1 MASLAAGISY
11 ANVAIGLPLLLLA
24 EGRTAFFASSLI
36 ALNTISIALGAL
48 IALVL
53 RRTERAVAVGL
64 SLIAIGGVA
73 LALPPSN
80 ATTSAAA
87 MIQGVGHGLFWV
99 GVQAA
104 LGRRSGR
111 RGSERAFVSQYSL
124 YVTGT
129 IAGAVITGLGVA
141 TFRAVGVHRSTS
153 ISLTFLL
160 GTAAVLTALPSVRQW
175 LRDSSAAV
183 SARPR
188 LAITAGFALQ
198 TPDLFLVGAMGML
211 VSLAP
216 VVMSEVF
223 LLSPLVIGFVA
234 ALTSFSKIAG
244 AFVAGL
250 IAAATGARLT
260 VGIMLAASAAS
271 SALLVGA
278 HQALLY
284 IVLTIAAVF
293 FGIGA
298 WPIIV
303 DGALARIQP
312 RDRAKVT
319 IAWNIREYTAI
330 ALTTVLGGY
339 LLDAFT
345 RPAFLL
351 VLAAVLLGCAGIS
364 ASIVLR
370 APTHPPSELR
380 DAVLDS
386 AQSEIG
392 STRIHRLAR
401 ALHLVAPAR
410 PLPDR

>member
-11 ANVAIGLPLLLLA
+11 ANVAIGLPLLVLA

-36 ALNTISIALGAL
+36 ALNTISIALGASM
-48 IALVL
+48 ALVL
-53 RRTERAVAVGL
+53 RRTERAVTVGL
-64 SLIAIGGVA
+64 SLIAIGEVA

-80 ATTSAAA
+80 ASTPAAA

-104 LGRRSGR
+104 LGQRSGR
-111 RGSERAFVSQYSL
+111 RGSERAFVSQYSM

-129 IAGAVITGLGVA
+129 IAGAAVTGLGVA
-141 TFRAVGVHRSTS
+141 AFRAIGVDRSTS
-153 ISLTFLL
+153 ISLTFLF
-160 GTAAVLTALPSVRQW
+160 GAAAVLAALPSVRNW
-175 LRDSSAAV
+175 LRDSSTSVAL
-183 SARPR
+183 RPR

-198 TPDLFLVGAMGML
+198 IPDLLLVGAMGML

-216 VVMSEVF
+216 VVLSDVF
-223 LLSPLVIGFVA
+223 LLSPLVIGLVA
-234 ALTSFSKIAG
+234 ALTSLSKIAG

-250 IAAATGARLT
+250 VAGATGARLT
-260 VGIMLAASAAS
+260 VGIMLTASAAS
-271 SALLVGA
+271 SALLIGA
-278 HQALLY
+278 QQALLY
-284 IVLTIAAVF
+284 IVLTIVAVF

-303 DGALARIQP
+303 DGALARIRP
-312 RDRAKVT
+312 RDRSKVT

-330 ALTTVLGGY
+330 ASTTVLGGY

-351 VLAAVLLGCAGIS
+351 VLAAALLGCAGVS

-370 APTHPPSELR
+370 APTHPPAEPR
-380 DAVLDS
+380 DEIPDPAP
-386 AQSEIG
+386 SEI
-392 STRIHRLAR
+392 SSKPTQ
-401 ALHLVAPAR
+401 R
-410 PLPDR
+410 PRSPIVEGVVEH